1 MASSFKGIDLD
12 AGLKPFVPHMAMAEE
27 YGGALQQL
35 QAVWD
40 NLSLLGQLAGTG
52 IDISDTRRA
61 FSDLASDLLNQL
73 GTEALKKSLQDATS
87 KAQVAINILVRN
99 LFERTADIGFL
110 ACDED
115 IRAFLRAGNPAASG
129 EAAAALRARFAE
141 YVRKYSVY
149 SDVVLLD
156 PGGNVVARL
165 DDREQVAVSRDPVV
179 NETIG
184 TKAGYVERFGE
195 TDLVSGH
202 RKSLIYAFR
211 VEDGGAVL
219 GVLCLI
225 FRFENEMD
233 LIFSKLADKDSW
245 TVVTILDADGTVIAS
260 SDPVHIPTGVGLSP
274 VLDADYRVV
283 KFGPMEYLATS
294 RAAKPYQGYAGPK
307 WYGHVMVPI
316 QHAFDEESGQARAT
330 IEPGILEAIAQ
341 SSSLFSDAVRSIPS
355 KAERILRDLRQALW
369 NGRMSQGSPSQ
380 AGGSDFSRILL
391 KEISDTGARTKD
403 IFSGSI
409 GDLHQTVVSSVLHDN
424 QAQAALAIDIMD
436 RNLYERANDCRWW
449 ALASVFSELLSGES
463 VSDQDRKTMSSVL
476 RAINDLYTV
485 YTNLLVFDRHRRIV
499 AVSDQNQSGLVGKTL
514 DDEWASRILALRD
527 AQDYAVSAFGPSGL
541 YDDRPTYIYGAA
553 IPSKKNGQAVGGV
566 AIVFDGEP
574 QFAAMLRDSLPR
586 DSAGEVKDGAFG
598 VFVEPGGRVIA
609 CSDDRM
615 RAEQQIEID
624 STFLQLDRGTGRS
637 GIVALH
643 DGYYAVG
650 ASASSGYREY
660 KSAADDYQNDLT
672 AFVFTRLCDSDVA
685 QMNKSLPA
693 PSVRSDRMRA
703 GVKEDI
709 ATFRAGQRWFAART
723 SEIAETIVASDIR
736 PLPCM
741 PAGVIGCIMHNGSTL
756 SVVDLEKIVG
766 QTRASDRRPSGQIVV
781 MKLPDDTRLGVLVD
795 DLGEIVEVL
804 TSRLKPLPPMMARQE
819 AFADQVIACN
829 ESDDAALLAILS
841 AERLHQG
848 LSVPSGQAQSA
859 DRPVR
864 ASAGTMPMAKSA

>member
-12 AGLKPFVPHMAMAEE
+12 PGLKPIVPHMAMAEE

-35 QAVWD
+35 QTVWD
-40 NLSLLGQLAGTG
+40 NLSLLGQMAGTG

-61 FSDLASDLLNQL
+61 FGDLASDLLNQL

-115 IRAFLRAGNPAASG
+115 IRSFLRGGDFTANDDAV
-129 EAAAALRARFAE
+129 AALRARFVE

-156 PGGNVVARL
+156 PRGNIVARL
-165 DDREQVAVSRDPVV
+165 DEEEGAQISHDPVV
-179 NETIG
+179 NEAIT

-195 TDLVSGH
+195 TDLVSDG
-202 RKSLIYAFR
+202 RKSLVYAFR

-219 GVLCLI
+219 GVLCLV

-233 LIFSKLADKDSW
+233 LIFSKLAGKDDW
-245 TVVTILDADGTVIAS
+245 TVVTVLDADGTVIAS
-260 SDPVHIPTGVGLSP
+260 SDPVHIPTGVVLAP
-274 VLDADYRVV
+274 VLDADYRIV

-316 QHAFDEESGQARAT
+316 QHAFDEDSAQARPDIA
-330 IEPGILEAIAQ
+330 PDILNAIAH
-341 SSSLFSDAVRSIPS
+341 SSSLFSDAVRGIPS

-369 NGRMSQGSPSQ
+369 NGRMSQGTVSQ
-380 AGGSDFSRILL
+380 SGGPDFSRILL

-424 QAQAALAIDIMD
+424 RSQAALAIDIMD

-449 ALASVFSELLSGES
+449 ALASVFSELLSAAAIT
-463 VSDQDRKTMSSVL
+463 DQDRKTMSAVL

-485 YTNLLVFDRHRRIV
+485 YTNLIVFDRDGRIV
-499 AVSDQNQSGLVGKTL
+499 AASDQAQSGLVGKVL
-514 DDEWASRILALRD
+514 EDEWVGRTLALRD
-527 AQDYAVSAFGPSGL
+527 AQHYVVSAFGPSAL
-541 YDDRPTYIYGAA
+541 YGDRPTYIYGAA
-553 IPSKKNGQAVGGV
+553 IPSKQHGQAVGGV

-574 QFAAMLRDSLPR
+574 QFAAMLRDALPR
-586 DSAGEVKDGAFG
+586 DSAGNVKNDAFG

-615 RAEQQIEID
+615 RVGDQIEID
-624 STFLQLDRGTGRS
+624 RSLLRVDSGQGRS
-637 GIVALH
+637 GIIALH
-643 DGYYAVG
+643 DGYYAMG
-650 ASASSGYREY
+650 AAASSGYREY
-660 KSAADDYQNDLT
+660 KSAADAYRNDVIAL
-672 AFVFTRLCDSDVA
+672 VFTRLCDSDVKRKNTPV
-685 QMNKSLPA
+685 QA
-693 PSVRSDRMRA
+693 PSVRSDRMQP
-703 GVKEDI
+703 GPKEDI
-709 ATFRAGQRWFAART
+709 ATFRVGRRWLAART
-723 SEIAETIVASDIR
+723 NEIVETVAAAEIR

-741 PAGVIGCIMHNGSTL
+741 PAGVLGCVMHGGSTL
-756 SVVDLEKIVG
+756 SVVDLAQIVG
-766 QTRASDRRPSGQIVV
+766 EPSTYERGRRPSSQVVV
-781 MKLPDDTRLGVLVD
+781 MRLTDDTRFGVLVD

-804 TSRLKPLPPMMARQE
+804 ASRLKPLPPIMARQE
-819 AFADQVIACN
+819 AFAEQVVACGG
-829 ESDDAALLAILS
+829 SDDEALLVVLS
-841 AERLHQG
+841 AARLHDG
-848 LSVPSGQAQSA
+848 LAAASGRAPSS
-859 DRPVR
+859 DR
-864 ASAGTMPMAKSA
+864 AGAVPMARTA